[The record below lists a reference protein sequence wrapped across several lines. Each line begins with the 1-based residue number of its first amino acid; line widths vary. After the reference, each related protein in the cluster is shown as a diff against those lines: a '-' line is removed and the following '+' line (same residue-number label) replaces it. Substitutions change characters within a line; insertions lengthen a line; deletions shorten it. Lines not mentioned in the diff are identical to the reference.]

1 MMGNYDEKFAEVKER
16 LARKQHLEVVMPELQ
31 NQYSDVLAKVTELR
45 EQKTAEQKDV
55 DRLEHGSLAA
65 FFLNVVGKKE
75 EKLAKEQREAYQ
87 AAVKCDAAEKEL
99 YDIELRLNRAGEEL
113 ASLQNCEKEYE
124 ILLQEK
130 REDIVRRGLPAV
142 EEILKTEQSLFEAE
156 KQTREIKEAIAA
168 GEKAK
173 ELAKAAHENLD
184 SADSWST
191 WDLFGGGLLADMAKH
206 EKIDEAQALIEE
218 LQVQLRKFK
227 TELTDVRIEADI
239 KIDISEMLKFADYF
253 FDGFFADYEVKH
265 RIEDAI
271 GQVEDTQEKIEG
283 LLKCLGRLEAE
294 NENEAGRC
302 REILR
307 RLITSAEG

>member
-1 MMGNYDEKFAEVKER
+1 MGKYEEGFARAKER
-16 LARKQHLEVVMPELQ
+16 LARKQHLEAVMPELQ

-45 EQKTAEQKDV
+45 EQKATEQKDV

-75 EKLAKEQREAYQ
+75 EKLAKEQREAYE
-87 AAVKCDAAEKEL
+87 AAVRCDAAEKEL
-99 YDIELRLNRAGEEL
+99 YDIESRLDRAGAEL

-124 ILLQEK
+124 ALLQEK
-130 REDIVRRGLPAV
+130 REDITRRGLPAA
-142 EEILKTEQSLFEAE
+142 EEILKAEQSLFEAE
-156 KQTREIKEAIAA
+156 KQVREVKEAIAA
-168 GEKAK
+168 GEKAM

-206 EKIDEAQALIEE
+206 GKIDEAQALIEE

-302 REILR
+302 REKLR
-307 RLITSAEG
+307 QLITSAEV

>member
-1 MMGNYDEKFAEVKER
+1 MGKYEEGFAKAKER
-16 LARKQHLEVVMPELQ
+16 LARKQHLEAILPELQ
-31 NQYSDVLAKVTELR
+31 NQYSDILAKVTELR
-45 EQKTAEQKDV
+45 EIKVAEQKDV
-55 DRLEHGSLAA
+55 DRLEHRSLAA

-99 YDIELRLNRAGEEL
+99 YDIELRLDRAVEEL

-124 ILLQEK
+124 ALLQEK
-130 REDIVRRGLPAV
+130 REDIARRGLPAA
-142 EEILKTEQSLFEAE
+142 EEILKAEQSLFEAE
-156 KQTREIKEAIAA
+156 KQVRELKEAIAA
-168 GEKAK
+168 GEKAM

-191 WDLFGGGLLADMAKH
+191 WDLFGGGVLADMAKH
-206 EKIDEAQALIEE
+206 GKIDEAQALIEE

-239 KIDISEMLKFADYF
+239 KIDISEMLRFADYF

-294 NENEAGRC
+294 NENEAERC
-302 REILR
+302 REKLR
-307 RLITSAEG
+307 RLITTAEV